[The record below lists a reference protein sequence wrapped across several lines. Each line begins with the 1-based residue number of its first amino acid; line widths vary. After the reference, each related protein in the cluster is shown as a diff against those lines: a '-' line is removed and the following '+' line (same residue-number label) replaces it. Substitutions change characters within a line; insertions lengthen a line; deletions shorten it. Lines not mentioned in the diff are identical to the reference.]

1 MAYPSFNS
9 GWPGAG
15 GASQTD
21 SYVDLFKTAYADTIR
36 LKTQNMD
43 SVLSDTCVPEVLMG
57 DPLVLDSYKSV
68 SLHQR
73 GRGQQYGVASTSVSG
88 DTTGGLDSTGTA
100 LNDQPAFAA
109 DGDLGNIAYKVTGN
123 ERRELKP
130 QFWEFAELFDPRD
143 ERGLMRAIQPDG
155 TYVMNVAAAFNR
167 KKDNVIIDAFRG
179 PTTLYTNNAAS
190 SALTADA
197 VAGAGDIYLQAFRK
211 DVDVAYGGDGS
222 SGKVPVGADNGSTDI
237 VTGSAAGNAIVG
249 TIGKLIEDDHAGE
262 SGCQQIVVASQNLL
276 GTTTASSRLHLAKIL
291 KGLEVMQ
298 TNGIPSGTKVYCAIS
313 PAGVSELMAEAQYTS
328 ADFNALRPLQSG
340 QPVDFLGVEFRVCP
354 EITSQSVISTY
365 NATDNDLTI
374 ATGGHYAY
382 LYTDQA
388 MIFGM
393 GNDMSVRF
401 DEIPERGYSLQ
412 CYHEFSLGAIRMD
425 PKQMVIIPNH
435 A

>member
-1 MAYPSFNS
+1 MAYPSFS
-9 GWPGAG
+9 AGWPGAG

-21 SYVDLFKTAYADTIR
+21 SYIDLFKTAYADTIR

-68 SLHQR
+68 TLAQR
-73 GRGQQYGVASTSVSG
+73 GRGVQYGAET
-88 DTTGGLDSTGTA
+88 
-100 LNDQPAFAA
+100 NDVQ
-109 DGDLGNIAYKVTGN
+109 YKVTGN

-179 PTTLYTNNAAS
+179 ETTLHTNNAAS
-190 SALTADA
+190 STLSAESTDA
-197 VAGAGDIYLQAFRK
+197 RDIYLQAFRK

-222 SGKVPVGADNGSTDI
+222 TAKIPIGTNGGGADI

-249 TIGKLIEDDHAGE
+249 TIGQLIEADTAGE
-262 SGCQQIVVASQNLL
+262 SGCQQILVASQNLL
-276 GTTTASSRLHLAKIL
+276 GTTTASTRLHLAKIL

-298 TNGIPSGTKVYCAIS
+298 TNGIPSGTKVYCAMS

-328 ADFNALRPLQSG
+328 ADYNALRPLQSG

-365 NATDNDLTI
+365 TAGDDEFAI
-374 ATGGHYAY
+374 ATGHYAY

-393 GNDMSVRF
+393 GDEMSVRF

-412 CYHEFSLGAIRMD
+412 CYHDFSLGAIRMD

-435 A
+435 

>member
-9 GWPGAG
+9 GWPGA
-15 GASQTD
+15 ASTD
-21 SYVDLFKTAYADTIR
+21 TYVDLFKTAYADTIR

-68 SLHQR
+68 TLAQR
-73 GRGQQYGVASTSVSG
+73 GRGVQYGADSG
-88 DTTGGLDSTGTA
+88 A
-100 LNDQPAFAA
+100 
-109 DGDLGNIAYKVTGN
+109 GDLAYKVTGN

-143 ERGLMRAIQPDG
+143 ERALMRAIQPDG

-179 PTTLYTNNAAS
+179 ETTLHTNNAAS
-190 SALTADA
+190 SVLNAESDDA
-197 VAGAGDIYLQAFRK
+197 RDIYLQAFRK

-222 SGKVPVGADNGSTDI
+222 TAKIPIGTDGATGGEI

-249 TIGKLIEDDHAGE
+249 TIGQLIEADTAGE
-262 SGCQQIVVASQNLL
+262 SGCQQILVASQNLL

-298 TNGIPSGTKVYCAIS
+298 TNGIPSGTKVYCAMS

-354 EITSQSVISTY
+354 EITSQTVISTY
-365 NATDNDLTI
+365 NATDTDLTV

-393 GNDMSVRF
+393 GDDMSVRF

-412 CYHEFSLGAIRMD
+412 CYHDFSLGAIRMD

>member
-9 GWPGAG
+9 GWPGAT
-15 GASQTD
+15 STD
-21 SYVDLFKTAYADTIR
+21 TYVDLFKTAYADTIR

-68 SLHQR
+68 TLAQR
-73 GRGQQYGVASTSVSG
+73 GRGVQYGADSG
-88 DTTGGLDSTGTA
+88 A
-100 LNDQPAFAA
+100 
-109 DGDLGNIAYKVTGN
+109 GDLAYKVTGN

-143 ERGLMRAIQPDG
+143 ERALMRAIQPDG

-179 PTTLYTNNAAS
+179 ETTLHTNNAAS
-190 SALTADA
+190 SVLNAESDDA
-197 VAGAGDIYLQAFRK
+197 RDIYLQAFRK

-222 SGKVPVGADNGSTDI
+222 TAKIPIGTDGATGGEI

-249 TIGKLIEDDHAGE
+249 TIGQLIEADTAGE
-262 SGCQQIVVASQNLL
+262 SGCQQILVASQNLL

-298 TNGIPSGTKVYCAIS
+298 TNGIPSGTKVYCAMS

-354 EITSQSVISTY
+354 EITSQTVISTY
-365 NATDNDLTI
+365 NATDTDLTV

-393 GNDMSVRF
+393 GDDMSVRF

-412 CYHEFSLGAIRMD
+412 CYHDFSLGAIRMD

>member
-9 GWPGAG
+9 GWPGA
-15 GASQTD
+15 ASTD
-21 SYVDLFKTAYADTIR
+21 TYVDLFKTAYADTIR

-68 SLHQR
+68 TLAQR
-73 GRGQQYGVASTSVSG
+73 GRGVQYGADSG
-88 DTTGGLDSTGTA
+88 A
-100 LNDQPAFAA
+100 
-109 DGDLGNIAYKVTGN
+109 GDLAYKVTGN

-143 ERGLMRAIQPDG
+143 ERALMRAIQPDG

-179 PTTLYTNNAAS
+179 ETTLHTNNAAS
-190 SALTADA
+190 SVLNAESDDA
-197 VAGAGDIYLQAFRK
+197 RDIYLQAFRK

-222 SGKVPVGADNGSTDI
+222 TAKIPIGTDGATGGEI

-249 TIGKLIEDDHAGE
+249 TIGQLIEADTAGE
-262 SGCQQIVVASQNLL
+262 SGCQQILVASQNLL

-298 TNGIPSGTKVYCAIS
+298 TNGIPSGTKVYCAMS

-340 QPVDFLGVEFRVCP
+340 QPVDFLGAEFRVCP
-354 EITSQSVISTY
+354 EITSQTVISTY
-365 NATDNDLTI
+365 NATDTDLTV

-393 GNDMSVRF
+393 GDDMSVRF

-412 CYHEFSLGAIRMD
+412 CYHDFSLGAIRMD

>member
-9 GWPGAG
+9 GWPGA
-15 GASQTD
+15 ASTD
-21 SYVDLFKTAYADTIR
+21 TYVDLFKTAYADTIR

-57 DPLVLDSYKSV
+57 DPLVLDSYKAV

-190 SALTADA
+190 SVLSAADSTAQD
-197 VAGAGDIYLQAFRK
+197 VYLQAFRK

-222 SGKVPVGADNGSTDI
+222 SAKIPVGTNGGGADI

-249 TIGKLIEDDHAGE
+249 TIGQLIEADTGISGE
-262 SGCQQIVVASQNLL
+262 SGCQQILVASQNLL

-298 TNGIPSGTKVYCAIS
+298 TNGIPSGTKVYCAMS

-365 NATDNDLTI
+365 TAGDDEFAI
-374 ATGGHYAY
+374 ATGHYAY

-388 MIFGM
+388 MVFGM

>member
-1 MAYPSFNS
+1 MAYPSYS
-9 GWPGAG
+9 AGWPGAG
-15 GASQTD
+15 GAGQTD
-21 SYVDLFKTAYADTIR
+21 SYIDLFKTAYADTIR

-57 DPLVLDSYKSV
+57 DPLVLDSYKAV
-68 SLHQR
+68 TLAQR
-73 GRGQQYGVASTSVSG
+73 GRGVQYGADSAAG
-88 DTTGGLDSTGTA
+88 DV
-100 LNDQPAFAA
+100 Q
-109 DGDLGNIAYKVTGN
+109 YKVTGN

-179 PTTLYTNNAAS
+179 ETTLYTNNAAS
-190 SALTADA
+190 TTLSAESDDA
-197 VAGAGDIYLQAFRK
+197 RDIYLQAFRK
-211 DVDVAYGGDGS
+211 DVDVAYGGTGTTALIPIGTDG
-222 SGKVPVGADNGSTDI
+222 GTDDI
-237 VTGSAAGNAIVG
+237 VTGSAAGNAIEG
-249 TIGKLIEDDHAGE
+249 TIGAQIETATAGE
-262 SGCQQIVVASQNLL
+262 SGCQQILVASQNLL
-276 GTTTASSRLHLAKIL
+276 GTTTASTRLHLAKIL

-298 TNGIPSGTKVYCAIS
+298 TNGIPSGTKVYCAMS

-354 EITSQSVISTY
+354 EITSQSVITAYDSG
-365 NATDNDLTI
+365 AADLTI

-393 GNDMSVRF
+393 GDDMSVRF

-412 CYHEFSLGAIRMD
+412 CYHDFSLGAIRMD

-435 A
+435 

>member
-9 GWPGAG
+9 GWPGA
-15 GASQTD
+15 ASTD
-21 SYVDLFKTAYADTIR
+21 TYVDLFKTAYADTIR

-68 SLHQR
+68 TLAQR
-73 GRGQQYGVASTSVSG
+73 GRGVQYGA
-88 DTTGGLDSTGTA
+88 DSSA
-100 LNDQPAFAA
+100 
-109 DGDLGNIAYKVTGN
+109 GDLAYKVTGN

-143 ERGLMRAIQPDG
+143 ERALMRAIQPDG

-179 PTTLYTNNAAS
+179 ETTLHTNNAAS
-190 SALTADA
+190 STLNAESDDA
-197 VAGAGDIYLQAFRK
+197 RDIYLQAFRK
-211 DVDVAYGGDGS
+211 DVDVAYGGDGTTAKIPI
-222 SGKVPVGADNGSTDI
+222 GTDGATGGEI

-249 TIGKLIEDDHAGE
+249 TIGQLIEADTAGE
-262 SGCQQIVVASQNLL
+262 SGCQQILVASQNLL

-298 TNGIPSGTKVYCAIS
+298 TNGIPSGTKVYCAMS

-354 EITSQSVISTY
+354 EITSQTVISTY
-365 NATDNDLTI
+365 NATDTDLTV

-393 GNDMSVRF
+393 GDDMSVRF

-412 CYHEFSLGAIRMD
+412 CYHDFSLGAIRMD

>member
-1 MAYPSFNS
+1 MAYPSFS
-9 GWPGAG
+9 AGWPGAG

-21 SYVDLFKTAYADTIR
+21 SYIDLFKTAYADTIR

-57 DPLVLDSYKSV
+57 DPLVLDSYKAV
-68 SLHQR
+68 TLAQR
-73 GRGQQYGVASTSVSG
+73 GRGVQYGAET
-88 DTTGGLDSTGTA
+88 
-100 LNDQPAFAA
+100 NDVQ
-109 DGDLGNIAYKVTGN
+109 YKVTGN

-179 PTTLYTNNAAS
+179 ETTLYTNNAAS
-190 SALTADA
+190 STLNAESDDA
-197 VAGAGDIYLQAFRK
+197 RDIYLQAFRK
-211 DVDVAYGGDGS
+211 DVDVAYGGTGTTALIPIGTDG
-222 SGKVPVGADNGSTDI
+222 GAANI
-237 VTGSAAGNAIVG
+237 VTGSAAGNAIDG
-249 TIGKLIEDDHAGE
+249 TIGALIEADASIAGE
-262 SGCQQIVVASQNLL
+262 SGCQQIVVATQALL
-276 GTTTASSRLHLAKIL
+276 GSATTSSRLHLAKIL

-298 TNGIPSGTKVYCAIS
+298 TNGIPSGTKVYCAMS

-365 NATDNDLTI
+365 DATNNDFTI

-393 GNDMSVRF
+393 GDEMSVRF

-412 CYHEFSLGAIRMD
+412 CYHDFSLGAIRMD

-435 A
+435 